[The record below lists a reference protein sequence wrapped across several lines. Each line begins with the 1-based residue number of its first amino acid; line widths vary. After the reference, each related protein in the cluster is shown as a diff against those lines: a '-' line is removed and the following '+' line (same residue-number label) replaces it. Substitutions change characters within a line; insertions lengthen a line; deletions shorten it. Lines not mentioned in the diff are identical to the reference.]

1 MIRLS
6 HRVGSAEPSAT
17 LEVAAKARELVGRGI
32 DVVTFATGEPDFDTP
47 RHVRKAAAEALEA
60 GATRYP
66 PLAGLPELRQAVVRR
81 MEEDH
86 GLLYSADQV
95 LVTVGAKQ
103 AIYNLCQAVLEEGD
117 EAVILA
123 PYWVSYPEVVRL
135 AGAEPVMVPSDFED
149 GFVPR
154 LDRIE
159 ASLNENTRLIML
171 NTPSNPAGAVYPR
184 RTLEGLADL
193 LRCYPKV
200 VVVTDDIY
208 SRILFDG
215 GSFENLA
222 MAAPDLRHRIVIVD
236 GVSKAFAMT
245 GWRVGWAV
253 GPGHLLDPMKL
264 ILGQSTS
271 GATTFAQA
279 GAVAALEGDQSV
291 VDEMVAEFSRRRDHM
306 VSRLEALEGISCRA
320 PSGAFYALPDVR
332 GLLGR
337 SYGNDRV
344 IASSG
349 DIARLLIEEQAVA
362 VVDGAPFG
370 AEGFVRLSFATSME
384 RIDEGID
391 RIESFVSKL
400 N

>member
-1 MIRLS
+1 M
-6 HRVGSAEPSAT
+6 
-17 LEVAAKARELVGRGI
+17 EVAAKARELVGRGI